1 MDFQAQIYKA
11 GLEKLR
17 SLSFPNAELLAKFMV
32 VQSQH
37 ETGNYTSHVFK
48 SNNNAFGYKFYPGS
62 AYQLAGGVKSPEGD
76 PYAAY
81 ASVSDSAREVAA
93 WIGRRKD
100 KFVTVKTVD
109 QYVHTVKQAGYFGD
123 KESNYLADVKRYLA
137 KFTTPQI
144 VAVGLIPFAILGY
157 LVYQLVK

>member
-1 MDFQAQIYKA
+1 MDFQAQIYSA
-11 GLEKLR
+11 GLDKLR
-17 SLSFPNAELLAKFMV
+17 SLSFPNADVLARFMV

-37 ETGNYTSHVFK
+37 ETANYTSHVFTTNK
-48 SNNNAFGYKFYPGS
+48 NAFGYKRVVGS
-62 AYQLAGGVKSPEGD
+62 SYQIGNGVKSPEGD
-76 PYAAY
+76 SYAKY
-81 ASVSDSAREVAA
+81 ASVADSAKEVAA
-93 WIGRRKD
+93 WIGRRKNQ
-100 KFVTVKTVD
+100 FVGVKTVD
-109 QYVHTVKQAGYFGD
+109 EYIHIIKQDGYFGD